1 MVEERVKLLHGLGL
15 ERENS
20 LSEWDEGERA
30 RGALVEEEAWL
41 TRGVRE
47 GYVALSFY
55 ALDTHGCA
63 LADRP
68 RVGRG
73 LSGVLTW
80 QDLTWSLLTRL
91 AVLLS

>member
-1 MVEERVKLLHGLGL
+1 MR
-15 ERENS
+15 
-20 LSEWDEGERA
+20 ERA
-30 RGALVEEEAWL
+30 RGALVEEDAWL

-47 GYVALSFY
+47 GYVALSFC

-80 QDLTWSLLTRL
+80 HDLTWSWLTKKG
-91 AVLLS
+91 AVLMN

>member
-1 MVEERVKLLHGLGL
+1 MRER
-15 ERENS
+15 
-20 LSEWDEGERA
+20 ERA

-41 TRGVRE
+41 TCGVRE
-47 GYVALSFY
+47 GYVVLSFC

-68 RVGRG
+68 PVRRG

-80 QDLTWSLLTRL
+80 QGLTWSLLTRL